1 MIGRWKTLLIVV
13 ALLGSA
19 SGCQRP
25 ESSGSATTATTAT
38 TTPSTAAEISVKP
51 GINAPYKDP
60 NLDVDEW
67 IDQFE
72 RESREVYQARNE
84 ILQAVGVEP
93 GQTVADIGAGT
104 GLFTMLFAGAT
115 GPTGC
120 VYAVDIAPKFIK
132 HIDDR
137 ARRSGHTN
145 IQTVRCKEDSVE
157 LPPGAVDVAF
167 ICDTYH
173 HFEYPR
179 SSTTSLYRAMRPGGR
194 VVIVDFDRFDGVS
207 RDWILGHVRIG
218 KEDVIRE
225 VVSCG
230 FELVSDGIEIEA
242 LKENYV
248 VVFRKPVSQ

>member
-1 MIGRWKTLLIVV
+1 MIGRRKTLLIGV

-25 ESSGSATTATTAT
+25 ESNGSART
-38 TTPSTAAEISVKP
+38 TAAETSVKP

-67 IDQFE
+67 IDRFE
-72 RESREVYQARNE
+72 GESREVYEARNE

-104 GLFTMLFAGAT
+104 GLFTMLFAEAT

-120 VYAVDIAPKFIK
+120 VYAVDIVPRFIE

-137 ARRSGHTN
+137 ARRGGHTN
-145 IQTVRCKEDSVE
+145 VETVQCKEDSVE

-218 KEDVIRE
+218 KEDVIQE